1 MKTNFF
7 PCALQLCCVLLLSA
21 AAARGAEDSP
31 GVTLLLANSLAGW
44 DHGPEPPANWII
56 SEGRLSGN
64 SLSTPL
70 LSGWTVGDF
79 ELRCK
84 WSASTT
90 GVCTLGFPDVPAGP
104 GLLVTLKEGD
114 GCGGLRDGDTT
125 LAAGI
130 TIDAL
135 SADAMHAAVIRRFGG
150 TFSVIIDGRV
160 AGEAQLD
167 RNRRFGISLAVP
179 AGEASIDELRLEE
192 PRGNPLFNGQDLT
205 GWHVNN
211 KNGAWTVDGGDI
223 IPTFHTGLHYLRTD
237 REYANFTWSF
247 EYTISKGGNSGVAIR
262 TAQDGWPSGDGMEL
276 QILDRPGLVKDSNM
290 AIYGNLPPLVRA
302 DRSGEWN
309 RVVVKADGRMLTVWV
324 NDELVQQVN
333 TAWLPEIK
341 HRHLKGWVGV
351 QDHGGKVR
359 FREIYLHEA
368 PDGLGLDAW
377 YQPRSESGV
386 YVALDRLMNSERL
399 SRDDGLTSGVVAKK
413 VSQGGEHVLAE
424 LAGPGALVRFWQE
437 FPSGR
442 LAFYFDGEA
451 EPRIECAADAVFHH
465 VPGVSHEEQPALLC
479 LAYAK
484 SLKIVVTDPLDVSY
498 RLDYLK
504 FPPGIPVESYSVA
517 RPGIPRGMLEAIGYR
532 HQGLSGGKLRDAEI
546 YDRINTEPRTIEP
559 GTSVELARLDGAGLV
574 NWLKLNATRAALA
587 SDDLWLEVTVDG
599 EAVPAI
605 AAPARFL
612 FPAFCGGPSREFNT
626 LVMAASDGFASL
638 LAMPYGAGITIAAR
652 NRGEK
657 PLENVAVSM
666 SVDRASG
673 AKAADYAGR
682 MRLRGVFQAA
692 DSLAENLVH
701 GLGSGRWVSLVYERP
716 EDGATGIASLVLD
729 GQDREGWQMADLD
742 AFWGRPGESEN
753 FYRAL
758 SGRSGGLAWRY
769 MLMEPVSFE
778 QSLVMK
784 PNAGDKLGGRLAL
797 FYLKSR

>member
-1 MKTNFF
+1 MTTILFRRT
-7 PCALQLCCVLLLSA
+7 PQLCCVLLLWVA
-21 AAARGAEDSP
+21 TAHAAEDSP
-31 GVTLLLANSLAGW
+31 GVKLLLADSLAGW
-44 DHGPEPPANWII
+44 DHGAKPPANWII
-56 SEGRLSGN
+56 SDGRLTGN

-79 ELRCK
+79 ELRLQ
-84 WSASTT
+84 WSVSST

-104 GLLVTLKEGD
+104 GLQVTLKEGD
-114 GCGGLRDGDTT
+114 GCGAVRDGDAT
-125 LAAGI
+125 LAAGV
-130 TIDAL
+130 TIDAP
-135 SADAMHAAVIRRFGG
+135 SGDAMHSAAVRRFGS
-150 TFSVIIDGRV
+150 TLSVVIDGRV
-160 AGEAQLD
+160 AAEAQLD
-167 RNRRFGISLAVP
+167 RNRRFGIALGVP
-179 AGEASIDELRLEE
+179 TGEASLDDLRLEE
-192 PRGNPLFNGQDLT
+192 PRGNPLFNGKDLT

-309 RVVVKADGRMLTVWV
+309 RAVVKADGRMVTCWV
-324 NDELVQQVN
+324 NGDLVQQAN
-333 TAWLPEIK
+333 TAWLPEVK

-377 YQPRSESGV
+377 YQPRTESGA

-399 SRDDGLTSGVVAKK
+399 SRDDGVSSGVVAKSVPK
-413 VSQGGEHVLAE
+413 GGEHVLAE
-424 LAGPGALVRFWQE
+424 LAGPGALVRLWQE
-437 FPSGR
+437 CPSGR
-442 LAFYFDGEA
+442 MAFYFDGE
-451 EPRIECAADAVFHH
+451 ETPRIECAAEH
-465 VPGVSHEEQPALLC
+465 VADSVPSVAHEQQPALMC
-479 LAYAK
+479 LPYEK
-484 SLKIVVTDPLDVSY
+484 SLKIVVTDPLEVAY
-498 RLDYLK
+498 RLDYVT
-504 FPPGIPVESYSVA
+504 FPPGMPVESYSVA
-517 RPGIPRGMLEAIGYR
+517 RPGIPRGMLEAISYR
-532 HQGLSGGKLRDAEI
+532 HQGLTGGKLREAEI
-546 YDRINTEPRTIEP
+546 YERINTQPRTIEP

-587 SDDLWLEVTVDG
+587 NDDLWLEVTVDG

-612 FPAFCGGPSREFNT
+612 FPAFAGSPSSEFQT
-626 LVMAASDGFASL
+626 LVMAGRDGFANL
-638 LAMPYGAGITIAAR
+638 LAMPYGAGFTVAAR

-657 PLENVAVSM
+657 PIENVAVSL

-692 DSLAENLVH
+692 DSLSENLVQA
-701 GLGSGRWVSLVYERP
+701 LGGGRWVSLVYEQP
-716 EDGATGIASLVLD
+716 EGGATGIASLVAD
-729 GQDREGWQMADLD
+729 GQPRDGWSMADLD
-742 AFWGRPGESEN
+742 PFWGRPGESEN
-753 FYRAL
+753 FYCAL
-758 SGRSGGLAWRY
+758 SGRSSGLAWRY
-769 MLMEPVSFE
+769 LLAAPVSFE
-778 QSLVMK
+778 QSLVLK
-784 PNAGDKLGGRLAL
+784 PNPGAKLGGRLAL
-797 FYLKSR
+797 FYLKR